1 VPEMDPDWLTNLLAE
16 RGIDNVGNAAV
27 DKM

>member
-1 VPEMDPDWLTNLLAE
+1 MDPDWLTNLLAE